1 MKIIRG
7 TTPTITINVKT
18 DIDLT
23 KVTEIWVYI
32 SQNKRVVVDKKIEDV
47 DIDAASH
54 TIKVTLSQ
62 DDTLGLK
69 EGSAYFQIRLLMTNG
84 TALACVA
91 KSISIIEVYKG
102 GVISEGAPG

>member
-7 TTPTITINVKT
+7 TTPTITINVKS

-23 KVTEIWVYI
+23 KVAESWVYI
-32 SQNKRVVVDKKIEDV
+32 AQNKRVAVDKKIEDV
-47 DIDAASH
+47 TIDANAH
-54 TIKVTLSQ
+54 TMKVTLTQ

-84 TALACVA
+84 TALACIA

-102 GVISEGAPG
+102 GVISE